1 MTRILLKHIQSEIM
15 DRRKSIKALLIG
27 TAGAGVLV
35 EACKNADKKEI
46 AGSKE
51 AFMYDGRMAEE
62 DNYLKKLNAGDK
74 FFTDHEM
81 ATIIVL
87 EDIILPKD
95 EVSGSASDA
104 KVHDFLEFIVK
115 DMPSHQTPLRG
126 GLRWL
131 DMYCLNHYGK
141 PFKDCDKKQQLEII
155 DQIAYPEIK
164 DPIAKTGRKIKPE
177 LLQGVAF
184 FNKMRDMV
192 MTGFYTS
199 EIGVKDLG
207 YMGNVPNMW
216 NGVPDDVLKQ
226 YGYAYTERELKEC
239 MSPDKV

>member
-1 MTRILLKHIQSEIM
+1 M
-15 DRRKSIKALLIG
+15 DRRKSIKALFIG
-27 TAGAGVLV
+27 TVGSGVFV
-35 EACKNADKKEI
+35 EACTNMDKKNI
-46 AGSKE
+46 AVSKDV
-51 AFMYDGRMAEE
+51 FMYDGRMEE
-62 DNYLKKLNAGDK
+62 ENKYLEKLEAGDK

-95 EVSGSASDA
+95 EHSGSASDA
-104 KVHDFLEFIVK
+104 KVHEFIEFIVK
-115 DMPSHQTPLRG
+115 DMPGHQTPLRG

-131 DMYCLNHYGK
+131 DVYCLNHYGNA
-141 PFKDCDKKQQLEII
+141 FKDCDKKQQLEII
-155 DQIAYPEIK
+155 DQIAYPEVK
-164 DPIAKTGRKIKPE
+164 DAIAKTGRKVKPE
-177 LLQGVAF
+177 LAQGVAF
-184 FNKMRDMV
+184 FSKMRDMV

-207 YMGNVPNMW
+207 YMGNTPNMW

-226 YGYAYTERELKEC
+226 YGYAYTDKELKEC